1 MQTATS
7 ATSTIDE
14 SSGPELTHLRFGKLR
29 WTIRQGIN
37 VDAILPLL
45 QKPESFLHESA
56 KQIKNSRVVTI
67 ARVPPLARGQ
77 MPLILRRINY
87 GKSLHRLRDF
97 FRPSRA
103 QRALRNSL
111 LLERAGI
118 KTPQAL
124 AACDCR
130 LLFWPRRAYLVTEKV
145 RGASTLAALHF
156 DKHGIQRG
164 PALKIAELIGH
175 LHNQG
180 LSHGDLKWTNIMV
193 DRNSEAWLIDLDG
206 VEKFAS
212 ISDAK
217 AQLDIARLGRC
228 FLPYPTTLKW
238 TGARFLRQ
246 YCRSRN
252 KAAEFRAWADALIRR
267 LADY

>member
-1 MQTATS
+1 MQS
-7 ATSTIDE
+7 ATSVTSTVHAAIG
-14 SSGPELTHLRFGKLR
+14 SELTHLRFGKLR
-29 WTIRQGIN
+29 WTIRQGVN
-37 VDAILPLL
+37 VDGILPLL
-45 QKPESFLHESA
+45 QKPETFLHESA

-67 ARVPPLARGQ
+67 VRVPPLARGQ

-97 FRPSRA
+97 FRQSRA

-118 KTPQAL
+118 NTPQAL

-130 LLFWPRRAYLVTEKV
+130 LLFWPRKAYLVTEEV
-145 RGASTLAALHF
+145 RAASTLAALHF
-156 DKHGIQRG
+156 HKHGIQRG
-164 PALKIAELIGH
+164 PALKIADLIGR

-180 LSHGDLKWTNIMV
+180 LSHGDLKWTNILV
-193 DRNSEAWLIDLDG
+193 DRNSEPWLIDLDG
-206 VEKFAS
+206 VEKFAK
-212 ISDAK
+212 IADAK

-228 FLPYPTTLKW
+228 FLPYPATLKW
-238 TGARFLRQ
+238 TGTRFLRQ
-246 YCRSRN
+246 YCQSRN
-252 KAAEFRAWADALIRR
+252 RAVEFRAWAEAMIRR